1 MWIMRASGLA
11 ATCSCI
17 LLGVARL
24 EVGENTSFIGAGPGL
39 GGLLL
44 TPVGLDL
51 RCSLLGLGR
60 GESLVPSGDD
70 TMADIL

>member
-1 MWIMRASGLA
+1 MRFW
-11 ATCSCI
+11 
-17 LLGVARL
+17 RL
-24 EVGENTSFIGAGPGL
+24 GENTSFIGAGLGL

-51 RCSLLGLGR
+51 RCSLLDLGR
-60 GESLVPSGDD
+60 EESLLPSGDD